1 VNRISYVSSFGHL
14 FLFHITHYH
23 FFSVF
28 NYIRCSKSLLTQVFV
43 MTFFHNDH
51 QDDYHR
57 NDNDNDNNNTSNIVH
72 FSLGSV

>member
-1 VNRISYVSSFGHL
+1 
-14 FLFHITHYH
+14 
-23 FFSVF
+23 
-28 NYIRCSKSLLTQVFV
+28 